1 MSIKNKVTTINCPKC
16 NQVLPGWAER
26 CQFCGYELAKGFA
39 RPVDLKQIQ
48 TRNRMSWQEV
58 AYIAVSIIV
67 MVEGSYLVLQGL
79 QVVPSLL
86 APVGGGAFLGVI
98 GAIQVG
104 IGAGLL
110 FQVEW
115 IQFIAKLNCILNL
128 VLSSFGLL
136 TALMMRHPGANL
148 ASGLFNITLYGF
160 MLFLIN
166 DIGDV

>member
-1 MSIKNKVTTINCPKC
+1 MSIKNQNATIDCPKC
-16 NQVLPGWAER
+16 SQVLPGWAER

-48 TRNRMSWQEV
+48 ARNRMSWQEI
-58 AYIAVSIIV
+58 AYITVSIIV
-67 MVEGSYLVLQGL
+67 ILEGVYSVLQGL
-79 QVVPSLL
+79 EVVPSVL
-86 APVGGGAFLGVI
+86 ASVGGGAFLGVV

-115 IQFIAKLNCILNL
+115 IQFIAKLNCMLNL
-128 VLSSFGLL
+128 VMSSFGML
-136 TALMMRHPGANL
+136 TSLMMRHPGAGL